1 MCLELEVAFRKVN
14 ISLENGGAVALPD
27 VVALDIDNRWITSAP
42 TLTSQIIIRIHE
54 SFRIWQVRTVVTRQ
68 SSVDA

>member
-1 MCLELEVAFRKVN
+1 
-14 ISLENGGAVALPD
+14 VALPD
-27 VVALDIDNRWITSAP
+27 VVPLDIDNRWITSAP